1 MAEYQKGDAVV
12 WDWGNG
18 VARGKISKVYT
29 RKITRSI
36 KGTDVTRKATKD
48 EPALLIVQDDGDEV
62 LKSSSEVRK
71 G

>member
-1 MAEYQKGDAVV
+1 MTEFAKGDAVQ

-18 VARGKISKVYT
+18 TARGKVSKVYT
-29 RKITRSI
+29 RKITRNI